1 MIKKKEK
8 KQRDGEALLKG
19 GINAILKSME
29 EPPCSNNKAAP
40 TSTLIWSRQ
49 ITFLRRRGKQQ
60 VACWI
65 LAAKASVN
73 KRNKLQLRLPQGLK

>member
-40 TSTLIWSRQ
+40 TSTLI
-49 ITFLRRRGKQQ
+49 
-60 VACWI
+60 
-65 LAAKASVN
+65 
-73 KRNKLQLRLPQGLK
+73 